1 MVWIGKG
8 YVLATSC
15 MELDSGE
22 NCLVLHASLLQPAHA
37 GGVMKKVC
45 PGKESKLT
53 VSWSTGVLISLA
65 NVKKSDATWIM
76 PLDKAEK
83 IRKA

>member
-1 MVWIGKG
+1 
-8 YVLATSC
+8 
-15 MELDSGE
+15 
-22 NCLVLHASLLQPAHA
+22 
-37 GGVMKKVC
+37 MKKVC